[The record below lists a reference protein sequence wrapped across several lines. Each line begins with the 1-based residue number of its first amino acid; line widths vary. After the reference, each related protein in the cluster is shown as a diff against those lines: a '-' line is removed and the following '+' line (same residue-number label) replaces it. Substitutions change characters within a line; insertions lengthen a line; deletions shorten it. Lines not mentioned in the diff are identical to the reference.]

1 MAPRATSRSIGPE
14 PPRKRPVE
22 PAARVFPPPPPGD
35 PAIPARPLVRQL
47 KRIAGW
53 TLAWTLFQWWAVIGW
68 PEGTGGVYAG
78 AMFAWFIAVV
88 TGSLWRD
95 IRAEARADLPASV
108 IPLRPRPASHSIP
121 GRPSESKAGED
132 LAA

>member
-1 MAPRATSRSIGPE
+1 MPPRVARRSADALPSRERTAGAPRLAPRAAST
-14 PPRKRPVE
+14 VN
-22 PAARVFPPPPPGD
+22 
-35 PAIPARPLVRQL
+35 PAILARPLVRQL

-68 PEGTGGVYAG
+68 PDGAGGVYAG
-78 AMFAWFIAVV
+78 AMFVGFIAVV

-95 IRAEARADLPASV
+95 LRAEAQGDLPARV
-108 IPLRPRPASHSIP
+108 IPLPREPAP
-121 GRPSESKAGED
+121 GRRHPSESEPAED

>member
-1 MAPRATSRSIGPE
+1 MELRAARRSTGPELLRKRSSELAARLPSIPATS
-14 PPRKRPVE
+14 
-22 PAARVFPPPPPGD
+22 D

-68 PEGTGGVYAG
+68 PEGSGGVYAG

-88 TGSLWRD
+88 TGSLLRD
-95 IRAEARADLPASV
+95 IRAEARAGFPAPL
-108 IPLRPRPASHSIP
+108 IP
-121 GRPSESKAGED
+121 
-132 LAA
+132 

>member
-1 MAPRATSRSIGPE
+1 
-14 PPRKRPVE
+14 
-22 PAARVFPPPPPGD
+22 VFPPPPTGE

-53 TLAWTLFQWWAVIGW
+53 TVAWTLFQWWAVIGW

-108 IPLRPRPASHSIP
+108 IPLRPRPTSPSIP
-121 GRPSESKAGED
+121 GQPSEAKAGED